1 MNQISICTAYCAVI
15 SYAANQVLVL
25 YKDYIQPCLSLNKSI
40 FIWLWETW
48 VDYWMWHQS
57 DSLSLRLCDTK
68 NHWALH
74 PENNVDNRKDRHYG
88 WLCYAA
94 MYIETLCWHSHCTDK
109 HISVFLIPLFSG
121 ENPRASQRGLSSGA
135 HHPGQNYFCHLVSTV
150 PVIIYLLIFHMPHL
164 GPM

>member
-1 MNQISICTAYCAVI
+1 MHCVLC
-15 SYAANQVLVL
+15 SYAANQVLIL

-68 NHWALH
+68 NHWAYIQRTMLTIEKTDTMDDSVLH
-74 PENNVDNRKDRHYG
+74 CNVHRD
-88 WLCYAA
+88 
-94 MYIETLCWHSHCTDK
+94 TLLTLTLHRQTYFWISHS
-109 HISVFLIPLFSG
+109 IFSG
-121 ENPRASQRGLSSGA
+121 ENPRASQRGLSSVA
-135 HHPGQNYFCHLVSTV
+135 NHPGQNYFCHLVSTV